1 MATIKNALSAVPAKP
16 ALFIAP
22 LLVVLVLSLYYRD
35 QYNKCVDIKQSRAVL
50 NEQLLELGSP
60 AQFSLADFTDFDWTR
75 VRIVASVTPNTISDS
90 CPLDWNWDSGER
102 DALIASGGLAAM
114 MFGQKGKIVK
124 YLEFRGDEVEFRGA
138 EGSLSPQ
145 QAVFAVQRKLG
156 GGGGVTLT
164 LKQ

>member
-1 MATIKNALSAVPAKP
+1 MAMIKNALSVVPVKP

-22 LLVVLVLSLYYRD
+22 LLIVLVLSLYYRD
-35 QYNKCVDIKQSRAVL
+35 QFNKCADIKQTRVAL
-50 NEQLLELGSP
+50 NEQLLALGSP
-60 AQFSLADFTDFDWTR
+60 AQFRLADFTDFDWTR
-75 VRIVASVTPNTISDS
+75 VRIVASVTADTISDS

-102 DALIASGGLAAM
+102 EALIASGSLAAM
-114 MFGQKGKIVK
+114 MFGQKGQIVR
-124 YLEFRGDEVEFRGA
+124 YLELRADEVEFRGA
-138 EGSLSPQ
+138 EGSMSPQ